1 MTIFDLV
8 ARERAR
14 ITRLVQVDTALRGIV
29 VAVSVLFAGAVAL
42 GGSRW
47 ITLPRLVPFVVWAAA
62 IALVVLVARRGA
74 RAVEREASDAAIAR
88 AVEREQRLRNGEVYG
103 LVELAGDGSAFVRR
117 AAQRLGTQLSAAGD
131 ALTPHVQ
138 RRLRRGALEGLAVL
152 VPLTGL
158 AAYGAS
164 RDGNGWRA
172 LVHPVNAWRGTLLSK
187 IDINGAPRRALRGAT
202 VKFAVMADG
211 RTEISLRRRT
221 TGNAWVDVTL
231 PVVNGVAQA
240 ELGPV
245 DADLTIVASD
255 GRATSDT
262 VVVRIVDRPFLG
274 DVAVRAIYPSYLH
287 RAAEA
292 LPSDAPIR
300 VPRGTELTLEGHS
313 SESLVAVTLSQG
325 TDSIRLLPSE
335 RRFSGH
341 FAPATTGGGTS
352 AIDAV
357 RPRPEAGR
365 GAAAAGRR
373 RSPTCRRRSW
383 WRSSSTRCRRQR
395 FSRRRAIRSS
405 RRATRSSCN
414 SSRATTTDCRP
425 SH

>member
-1 MTIFDLV
+1 
-8 ARERAR
+8 
-14 ITRLVQVDTALRGIV
+14 
-29 VAVSVLFAGAVAL
+29 
-42 GGSRW
+42 
-47 ITLPRLVPFVVWAAA
+47 
-62 IALVVLVARRGA
+62 
-74 RAVEREASDAAIAR
+74 
-88 AVEREQRLRNGEVYG
+88 VYG

-117 AAQRLGTQLSAAGD
+117 AAQRLGTQLTAAGD
-131 ALTPHVQ
+131 ALTPVLQ

-158 AAYGAS
+158 AAFGAS

-172 LVHPVNAWRGTLLSK
+172 LVHPVDAWRGTLLSK
-187 IDINGAPRRALRGAT
+187 IDINGAPHRALRGAI

-231 PVVNGVAQA
+231 PVVHGVAQA

-262 VVVRIVDRPFLG
+262 LVVRIVDRPFLG
-274 DVAVRAIYPSYLH
+274 DVAVRAIYPTYLH

-300 VPRGTELTLEGHS
+300 VPRGTALSLEGHS
-313 SESLVAVTLSQG
+313 SESLAAVTLSQG

-341 FAPATTGGGTS
+341 FTPMATGSWTWS
-352 AIDAV
+352 
-357 RPRPEAGR
+357 GR
-365 GAAAAGRR
+365 GATASIADVPPPLVVEVVADSVPAAEILAPASDSLIAASDKVELQLVASDDHGLSAVSLKMWKTTRDGAAATPVLQKLAGGGIPDWSGRVTMELAAWGLANGDAVHVQLTARDETPWGQEGASRELRHAPKRWRRRSRSYYSGRTTPSRRVIRRPAINRRGRR
-373 RSPTCRRRSW
+373 RR
-383 WRSSSTRCRRQR
+383 
-395 FSRRRAIRSS
+395 
-405 RRATRSSCN
+405 
-414 SSRATTTDCRP
+414 
-425 SH
+425 